1 MKKFK
6 YGEILLGA
14 PFLVQK
20 DTKMTE
26 FLAETLTNAK
36 EAADAVRRY
45 PELSDMMING
55 DLVIHTPTFILD
67 HRKIYLLSSDNGK
80 TRVITASAN
89 MSGRAWN
96 GEHMGFYAC
105 DDSEFAYDSYKADF
119 ETAWEN
125 SEDIPAKVIFVKK
138 TDDLMESNAIIKK
151 VKETGDT
158 VILQHPVQDSE
169 EEEFTNIKYVIDHD
183 STKEEYKALLADV
196 NLKSKQGFIELIP
209 KTIGKLDFN
218 NKKRIQQKKSRLI
231 MSLSNI
237 LIWNMIVMKKKRK

>member
-1 MKKFK
+1 MDDQMSLFDEDSDIRSKLSVIDGESKTNSYRLKCYHTEMKDISYPTIDDLFSGYDSIRAITFSYDIAFINDIMKKFK
-6 YGEILLGA
+6 YGEILLGT

-96 GEHMGFYAC
+96 GEHMEFYEC
-105 DDSEFAYDSYKADF
+105 DDSEFAYVS
-119 ETAWEN
+119 
-125 SEDIPAKVIFVKK
+125 
-138 TDDLMESNAIIKK
+138 
-151 VKETGDT
+151 
-158 VILQHPVQDSE
+158 
-169 EEEFTNIKYVIDHD
+169 
-183 STKEEYKALLADV
+183 
-196 NLKSKQGFIELIP
+196 
-209 KTIGKLDFN
+209 
-218 NKKRIQQKKSRLI
+218 
-231 MSLSNI
+231 MS
-237 LIWNMIVMKKKRK
+237 

>member
-1 MKKFK
+1 MYDQMSLFDEDSDIRSKLSVIDGGSKTNSYRLKCYHTEMKDISYPTIDDLFSGYDSIRAITFSYDIAFINDIMKKFK
-6 YGEILLGA
+6 YGEILLGT

-80 TRVITASAN
+80 TRVITALAN

-96 GEHMGFYAC
+96 GEHMEFYEC
-105 DDSEFAYDSYKADF
+105 DDSEFAYVS
-119 ETAWEN
+119 
-125 SEDIPAKVIFVKK
+125 
-138 TDDLMESNAIIKK
+138 
-151 VKETGDT
+151 
-158 VILQHPVQDSE
+158 
-169 EEEFTNIKYVIDHD
+169 
-183 STKEEYKALLADV
+183 
-196 NLKSKQGFIELIP
+196 
-209 KTIGKLDFN
+209 
-218 NKKRIQQKKSRLI
+218 
-231 MSLSNI
+231 MS
-237 LIWNMIVMKKKRK
+237 